1 MIEIWKD
8 ILEYEGMYQV
18 SNLGRVKSLDRMV
31 NHYKSKNGTC
41 IKRGKILNI
50 YKCRDG
56 YYNIELSKLCKGKN
70 KMIHRLVAETF
81 IDNKKQYP
89 CVNHIDGNKLNNR
102 VDNLEWCTHS
112 ENSIHSFKI
121 GLHKNT
127 IIKCREMGKNNC
139 KKVNQYDLSKKYIK
153 TFNSMKEAAQIT
165 NSLITG
171 ISYCVLGKRKSH
183 NNFIWK
189 YA

>member
-1 MIEIWKD
+1 
-8 ILEYEGMYQV
+8 
-18 SNLGRVKSLDRMV
+18 
-31 NHYKSKNGTC
+31 
-41 IKRGKILNI
+41 
-50 YKCRDG
+50 
-56 YYNIELSKLCKGKN
+56 
-70 KMIHRLVAETF
+70 
-81 IDNKKQYP
+81 
-89 CVNHIDGNKLNNR
+89 
-102 VDNLEWCTHS
+102 
-112 ENSIHSFKI
+112 
-121 GLHKNT
+121 
-127 IIKCREMGKNNC
+127 MGKNNC